1 MAKNVEA
8 YFSQEEEQRIIQSI
22 RDAEETTSGEI
33 RVHISQKTDVHALDT
48 TKNIFQELRMYNT
61 QQRNGVLIH
70 ISIASKTFAIYG
82 DVGIDQKVPID
93 FWETTKDLMQNHFK
107 AGNLV
112 EGICTGVANVGI
124 ELKEHFPW
132 DNNDRNEL
140 SDELSYD

>member
-1 MAKNVEA
+1 M
-8 YFSQEEEQRIIQSI
+8 
-22 RDAEETTSGEI
+22 
-33 RVHISQKTDVHALDT
+33 
-48 TKNIFQELRMYNT
+48 
-61 QQRNGVLIH
+61 
-70 ISIASKTFAIYG
+70 
-82 DVGIDQKVPID
+82 PID

-112 EGICTGVANVGI
+112 EGICAGVANVGI